1 MEIIKSAINM
11 RSARCR
17 LTSPVALVPTL
28 GALHSGHEALLR
40 HAKAQAGSVVASLF
54 INPTQFGS
62 GEDYETYPADREAD
76 LAFLTKHGSDIVFAP
91 DVDEMYQIG
100 ESTRVDPGPIAHVL
114 EGKYRPGHLLGVAT
128 IVSKLFAIIRPDT
141 AFFGEKD
148 AQQLVIVKQ
157 IAKDLGFG
165 VKVIPVATIRESDGL
180 AISSRNQYLG
190 PDDRQAAV
198 VLFSALGKARSLWE
212 SGKHEPE
219 ILRQQVRKVI
229 AAESRAKLEYVSVA
243 DPMSLREIDHVQE
256 SVLISLAAFVGRT
269 RLIDNLTLTS

>member
-1 MEIIKSAINM
+1 MKIIKSASNM
-11 RSARCR
+11 RAARCQ

-28 GALHSGHEALLR
+28 GALHSGHEALLSR
-40 HAKAQAGSVVASLF
+40 AKTQAGSLVASLF
-54 INPTQFGS
+54 INPTQFGP
-62 GEDYETYPADREAD
+62 GEDYENYPADREYD
-76 LAFLTKHGSDIVFAP
+76 LSFLKKHGSDIVFAP

-100 ESTRVDPGPIAHVL
+100 ESTRVNPGPIADVL

-128 IVSKLFAIIRPDT
+128 IVSKLFAIVRPDT

-157 IAKDLGFG
+157 IARDLGFG

-190 PDDRQAAV
+190 SEDRKAAAV
-198 VLFSALGKARSLWE
+198 LFAALSEARSLWE

-219 ILRQQVRKVI
+219 ILRQRVRKVI
-229 AAESRAKLEYVSVA
+229 AAESRAKLEYVSVS
-243 DPMSLREIDHVQE
+243 DPISLQEIDHVQK
-256 SVLISLAAFVGRT
+256 SVLISLAAYLGPT
-269 RLIDNLTLTS
+269 RLIDNLTLKS